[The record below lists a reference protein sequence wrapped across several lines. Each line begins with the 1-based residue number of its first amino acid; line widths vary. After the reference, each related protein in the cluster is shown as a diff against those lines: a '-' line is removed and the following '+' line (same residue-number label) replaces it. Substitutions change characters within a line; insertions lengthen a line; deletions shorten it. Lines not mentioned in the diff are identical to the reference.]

1 LIHISAGN
9 LRLNMYIAK
18 KVKRSIGVLSKLRYF
33 VSTNTLIT
41 MHVLCYMVYP
51 FLIFSII
58 SWGNTYSSTI
68 QPLFVLQ
75 KRAIRIMTFSK
86 CDEHSSPIFKSLK
99 IIKLCDTLYIVI
111 FMSKFHHQSYLLPL
125 NCFLRQWKMSLI
137 IIHVHWIHSLTISQK
152 YTGKIT

>member
-1 LIHISAGN
+1 
-9 LRLNMYIAK
+9 MYIAK

-41 MHVLCYMVYP
+41 MYYAMVYP

-111 FMSKFHHQSYLLPL
+111 FMSKFHHQMLSPAFELFFTPVENVLNYNTRSLDTQSYYLP
-125 NCFLRQWKMSLI
+125 K
-137 IIHVHWIHSLTISQK
+137 IH
-152 YTGKIT
+152 